1 MMLHCHARERMGAGD
16 EEIHCSGVL
25 LKGGGEGGIVGPK
38 LMVEDEE
45 E

>member
-1 MMLHCHARERMGAGD
+1 MLHCRAEERMGAGD
-16 EEIHCSGVL
+16 EEIHCSGML
-25 LKGGGEGGIVGPK
+25 PKRGREGGIVGPK